1 MAQYTPYL
9 RLKKPD
15 YTDLADIADINS
27 NFDIIDSAA
36 SGGNFIPDG
45 SVTASKLAAAAVT
58 TAAIA
63 NSAVDVNKLADLSVT
78 AAKLVDGSITTPK
91 LADAAIDNTKLK
103 DAAVTTTKLA
113 NLAVSKD
120 KLADLAVDASKLANS
135 SVTATKI
142 ANAAVGSAAIA
153 NAAIGSAHIASGAIL
168 NAHIAD
174 AAITSAKIQNG
185 AIGTAQIADAAI
197 TSAKIANAAIG
208 SAAIAT
214 GAIGSA
220 HIANAAILNAHIG
233 NLEVDYLKVA
243 DNAITS
249 TKIAQKL
256 PPNDSRIVYTGTWTI
271 DSASAFTSTPGNYFT
286 ITAKTNY
293 FSIYCTFLSSFTL
306 SFYLDGSLIKTKT
319 FSPSYSNLQQYD
331 SRIWE
336 YTVPSYGN
344 HTLKVVFNSGT
355 SFHLT
360 GVGIQK
366 LITSNNIDLELRRVA
381 GTVTL
386 DSTGFYHLDGST
398 FYFNDAINI
407 AVVESAVWSTDYT
420 TYYPKAYVTWRWPFQ
435 GFAIVNGPP
444 NTQVNL
450 IVGIMV
456 IRR

>member
-15 YTDLADIADINS
+15 YTDPADIADINN
-27 NFDIIDSAA
+27 NFDIIDTAA
-36 SGGNFIPDG
+36 SGGGFIPDG
-45 SVTASKLAAAAVT
+45 SVTASKLADAAVT

-78 AAKLVDGSITTPK
+78 AAKLADGSITTPK
-91 LADAAIDNTKLK
+91 LADAAIDTTKLK
-103 DAAVTTTKLA
+103 DAAITTAKLA

-153 NAAIGSAHIASGAIL
+153 NAAIGSAHIANGAIL

-174 AAITSAKIQNG
+174 AQISSAKIQNG

-249 TKIAQKL
+249 DKLAQKISYD
-256 PPNDSRIVYTGTWTI
+256 DSRIIYVGTWSYGQTN
-271 DSASAFTSTPGNYFT
+271 TSGDYFT
-286 ITAKTNY
+286 VTAKTNY
-293 FSIYCTFLSSFTL
+293 FSLYVPSFSSTNNFTL
-306 SFYLDGSLIKTKT
+306 SFYLDGNFLETKT
-319 FSPSYSNLQQYD
+319 FSTSSSIQQYNCL
-331 SRIWE
+331 IWE
-336 YTVPSYGN
+336 YSLPTYSE
-344 HTLKVVFNSGT
+344 HTLKVVFNGG
-355 SFHLT
+355 SFFALQAI
-360 GVGIQK
+360 GIQK
-366 LITSNNIDLELRRVA
+366 LIRIGNLDLELRRTW
-381 GTVTL
+381 GTATL
-386 DSTGFYHLDGST
+386 DSTGFWHNESSAWGFADGAQIIS
-398 FYFNDAINI
+398 
-407 AVVESAVWSTDYT
+407 VVETSIWSPDFTI
-420 TYYPKAYVTWRWPFQ
+420 YYPKAYVTFKWPFK
-435 GFAIVNGPP
+435 GMAIVNGPP
-444 NTQVNL
+444 NTTVTV
-450 IVGIMV
+450 IFGAMV